1 MPLLAAAA
9 AGGRRRLVD
18 LCATA
23 PTAFNWQEPL
33 GQNGIP
39 PWSSLPSETKNQ
51 VLFGASFLVFLLVC
65 LGVCCLFCRE
75 DKDDEQDTTRFVLG
89 PWGNN
94 DDGEVVSAPPPPLQ
108 EQQPLPASGDGS
120 APQSNSGQDDRP
132 PRRRRRRRRQ
142 QPPAVAEVPAA
153 DVELA
158 LGEVQ
163 LTQAGVEWMLANM
176 ELLAPAADVDMAPA
190 ADVEIAPAPEPAPT
204 LKCKFST
211 AEGWT
216 EGTCS
221 VCLSELVDGEK
232 VRVLTACM
240 HYFHATC
247 IETWLRGN
255 ATCPLCR
262 APAMAVPARG
272 RRRRRPADPNLGL
285 A

>member
-51 VLFGASFLVFLLVC
+51 VLFGASFLAFLLVC
-65 LGVCCLFCRE
+65 LGVCCLFCRK
-75 DKDDEQDTTRFVLG
+75 DKDDEQDTSWFVLG
-89 PWGNN
+89 LWSNS
-94 DDGEVVSAPPPPLQ
+94 DDGEAVSAPPPPLQ
-108 EQQPLPASGDGS
+108 EQQPLPASAAASRG
-120 APQSNSGQDDRP
+120 R
-132 PRRRRRRRRQ
+132 
-142 QPPAVAEVPAA
+142 EVPAA
-153 DVELA
+153 DVEVA

-163 LTQAGVEWMLANM
+163 LTQAGVEWMLENM

-204 LKCKFST
+204 LKCTFST
-211 AEGWT
+211 AEGGP
-216 EGTCS
+216 GTCS

-247 IETWLRGN
+247 IETSLRGN

-262 APAMAVPARG
+262 ARQTQTWA
-272 RRRRRPADPNLGL
+272 
-285 A
+285 